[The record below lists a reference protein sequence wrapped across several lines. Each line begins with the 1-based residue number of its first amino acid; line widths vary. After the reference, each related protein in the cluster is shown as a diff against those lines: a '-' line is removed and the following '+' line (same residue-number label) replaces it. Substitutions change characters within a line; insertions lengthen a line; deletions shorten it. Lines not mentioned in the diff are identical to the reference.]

1 MSNAGGEL
9 SGPQRTASHFSVGA
23 ASRVGCNGLL
33 APAPAVSRRAST
45 RGRASSWRDDN
56 VLDLRHVATSGGGGL
71 LRSVPALASVHVR
84 RVPVPPV
91 VRWGD
96 RLERTVMFGRFMQE
110 LCKRRDVHRSD
121 PAREP

>member
-33 APAPAVSRRAST
+33 GPAPAVSRSAST

-71 LRSVPALASVHVR
+71 LRSVPARLCTPRTSPTSRAVGR
-84 RVPVPPV
+84 PP
-91 VRWGD
+91 
-96 RLERTVMFGRFMQE
+96 RTN
-110 LCKRRDVHRSD
+110 RDVR
-121 PAREP
+121 PFYAG